1 MKHVVITPAHDEAEY
16 LPAVIDS
23 MIAQTVRPELWLIV
37 DDGSRDDTRA
47 IADAAAAKHDWIEV
61 LSYEGEAERALGS
74 KVARIMLWAL
84 ESAPRDW
91 EFFSKLDADIV
102 LPKDY
107 YASIFDRFAEDSNLG
122 IASGTCAIVVGG
134 RKEIEQVP
142 RDHTRG
148 PIKTY
153 RRECWDIIDGFPPTH
168 GWDGI
173 DGLRAQRAGFR
184 TEHFPELVAEHLRPT
199 GAARGHVRG
208 KFVTGTFA
216 HFLGYHPLFMV
227 ARSVRR
233 MADPPRVSGGLAML
247 AGYVWAQALG
257 KPVLDEPETVEFLRK
272 KQLERLGLG
281 WLRRAGWRSRGD
293 SHRGVAPGEED

>member
-1 MKHVVITPAHDEAEY
+1 MKHVVITPAHNEARY

-23 MIAQTVRPELWLIV
+23 VVAQTARPHRWLIV
-37 DDGSRDDTRA
+37 DDGSEDATRR
-47 IADAAAAKHDWIEV
+47 IAEDAAREHPWIHV
-61 LSYEGEAERALGS
+61 LTYEGENQRALGS

-84 ESAPRDW
+84 ERASADW
-91 EFFSKLDADIV
+91 DFFSKLDADIV
-102 LPKDY
+102 LPPNY
-107 YASIFDRFAEDSNLG
+107 YEALFRRFELDPALA
-122 IASGTCAIVVGG
+122 IASGTCAIMVRGE
-134 RKEIEQVP
+134 RSIEHVP

-153 RRECWDIIDGFPPTH
+153 RRTCWDEFGGFPATH

-184 TEHFPELVAEHLRPT
+184 TEHFPELVTEHLRPT
-199 GAARGHVRG
+199 GAARGHIRG

-233 MADPPRVSGGLAML
+233 MADPPLVGGGIAML
-247 AGYVWAQALG
+247 AGYLWARAKG
-257 KPVLDEPETVEFLRK
+257 APVFDEPETVEFLRQ

-281 WLRRAGWRSRGD
+281 WLNGRSSR
-293 SHRGVAPGEED
+293 